1 MPQGAAPSG
10 LLSRALQAAANI
22 ATIIVA
28 CLLSV
33 VLVKTYLMPGPVMQR
48 PGAPA
53 IATTSVG
60 TSLSSQ
66 LPGVNWSSNGE
77 TVLLVLSTH
86 CHFCSESA
94 PFFRQL
100 SEKSGKTFKIVA
112 VLPEPASE
120 ARDYLN
126 REGVHVDQLRQL
138 PLDRIGVDGT
148 PTMLLLNRR
157 GVVTK
162 SWVGKLGSDEQNQA
176 IKAIVGGHAMASRTN
191 PSLAVLGNS

>member
-1 MPQGAAPSG
+1 LSQSAAPSG
-10 LLSRALQAAANI
+10 LLSRALQTGANI

-33 VLVKTYLMPGPVMQR
+33 VLVKTYLMPGPVLRR
-48 PGAPA
+48 PGASA
-53 IATTSVG
+53 IESISVG
-60 TSLSSQ
+60 KSLSSQ

-77 TVLLVLSTH
+77 TVLLALSTH

-138 PLDRIGVDGT
+138 SLDRIGVDGT
-148 PTMLLLNRR
+148 PTMLLLNSR
-157 GVVTK
+157 GIVTK

-176 IKAIVGGHAMASRTN
+176 IKAIVGGRAVASRNN
-191 PSLAVLGNS
+191 PSTGVLGNS